1 MNREYKEW
9 TDHELALL
17 RNAEGE
23 LTATQ
28 LADQLPGR
36 NRADVHM
43 YCDAN
48 DIPFR
53 RQWRRRTW
61 NDKERQLLIALAGT
75 VPVDEIARQV
85 DRTPSSVRS
94 LASKIGI
101 SLQYTPPIESTTET
115 PPPPPPGYI
124 RAADFITTHRAGQT
138 ITRKQVENET
148 GTSSQIAIR
157 ALQYLAKQGL
167 AHKQGVT
174 NHCTWVIDSQ
184 GKR

>member
-36 NRADVHM
+36 SRADVHM
-43 YCDAN
+43 YCTSQ

-61 NDKERQLLIALAGT
+61 ASEPESLEIVRQGKAAGMTSEEISVELAKAGYL
-75 VPVDEIARQV
+75 
-85 DRTPSSVRS
+85 RS
-94 LASKIGI
+94 
-101 SLQYTPPIESTTET
+101 
-115 PPPPPPGYI
+115 
-124 RAADFITTHRAGQT
+124 AG
-138 ITRKQVENET
+138 
-148 GTSSQIAIR
+148 AIR
-157 ALQYLAKQGL
+157 RIWGGL
-167 AHKQGVT
+167 
-174 NHCTWVIDSQ
+174 
-184 GKR
+184 